1 MGRNV
6 PSMEINGYA
15 AIFTKPI
22 FKNQKG
28 EWYRDVGYEDSMD
41 LIRENF
47 LGVRKSF
54 VAIGYYLKHL
64 DRKELFRQGGY
75 ESIWEC
81 AKAEFGLS
89 QTSATRY
96 MQMNEAY
103 SLNGDTPILDERYVE
118 FSKSQLQEMLSLP
131 EEVREEIKPEQ
142 TVLEIRQIAREE
154 KKKKEPSESE
164 IRKFYDQWVKEY
176 DTNREGLKESLIEH
190 LGKCHA
196 GAWDDGIKF
205 QCSLR
210 GVRLGEAEEITWA
223 QFVKRVNEYFPAESC
238 DGQDNEHRQIDIYD
252 YPDYLPE
259 AEKMPKEKVVVD
271 GEFREIG
278 EADNVKQDLQ
288 SKKNDSIED
297 AGTKPGEENVAT
309 SQKISPYGL
318 SKTEYPPSS
327 LIATEGCGNKYN
339 CFSCAQNCN
348 IRQKERYCVEA
359 PLGNPFSCDTVAVIE
374 KLNEEMGEAC
384 QFINQDMAYHRL
396 GDGASVPCCK
406 ECVQPGC
413 SYRCLRS
420 ADLFQEDAADNHEE
434 QALKYEDDTQEPVTP
449 AEQLSAIR
457 KILEQ
462 EQKVLDDYLR
472 VGGLPVMTIF
482 RQKTIV
488 RALAAMVCDLEETD
502 TGCPE
507 EVRKYVTEKIKEIKP
522 AI

>member
-1 MGRNV
+1 
-6 PSMEINGYA
+6 MEINGYA

-64 DRKELFRQGGY
+64 DRKELYRQGGY

-164 IRKFYDQWVKEY
+164 IRKFYDQWAKKY
-176 DTNREGLKESLIEH
+176 DTDREGLKESLIEH

-196 GAWDDGIKF
+196 RAWDDGIKF

-288 SKKNDSIED
+288 SKKN
-297 AGTKPGEENVAT
+297 
-309 SQKISPYGL
+309 
-318 SKTEYPPSS
+318 
-327 LIATEGCGNKYN
+327 
-339 CFSCAQNCN
+339 
-348 IRQKERYCVEA
+348 
-359 PLGNPFSCDTVAVIE
+359 
-374 KLNEEMGEAC
+374 
-384 QFINQDMAYHRL
+384 
-396 GDGASVPCCK
+396 
-406 ECVQPGC
+406 
-413 SYRCLRS
+413 
-420 ADLFQEDAADNHEE
+420 
-434 QALKYEDDTQEPVTP
+434 
-449 AEQLSAIR
+449 
-457 KILEQ
+457 
-462 EQKVLDDYLR
+462 
-472 VGGLPVMTIF
+472 
-482 RQKTIV
+482 
-488 RALAAMVCDLEETD
+488 
-502 TGCPE
+502 
-507 EVRKYVTEKIKEIKP
+507 
-522 AI
+522 